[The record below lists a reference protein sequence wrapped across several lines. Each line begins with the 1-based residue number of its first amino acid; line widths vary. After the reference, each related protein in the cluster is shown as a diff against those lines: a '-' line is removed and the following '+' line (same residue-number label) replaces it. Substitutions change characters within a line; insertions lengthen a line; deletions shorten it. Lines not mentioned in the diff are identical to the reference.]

1 MSSNLILTA
10 NRKTSMKKLLF
21 ILLFFVSTI
30 SYSQQYHRA
39 KTFSFCTIKRDERWT
54 PWSEKELI
62 DANIEIDSAASI
74 ITIYTNK
81 LQTYII
87 HKTER
92 FVNEGEIIYWY
103 YCQDKDKVLCTI
115 DFSLDRNGYNKSEFE
130 IKYADLKI
138 RYELK

>member
-1 MSSNLILTA
+1 
-10 NRKTSMKKLLF
+10 MKKLLF

-39 KTFSFCTIKRDERWT
+39 KTFSFCTIKRNERWT
-54 PWSEKELI
+54 PWSAKEFI
-62 DANIEIDSAASI
+62 DANIEIDSAESI

-81 LQTYII
+81 VQTYII
-87 HKTER
+87 YKTER
-92 FVNEGEIIYWY
+92 FVNDGEIIYWY
-103 YCQDKDKVLCTI
+103 YCEDKDKILCSI
-115 DFSLDRNGYNKSEFE
+115 ELVLDRNGYNKNDLE

>member
-1 MSSNLILTA
+1 
-10 NRKTSMKKLLF
+10 MKKLLF

-30 SYSQQYHRA
+30 SYSQQYHRV

-62 DANIEIDSAASI
+62 DANIEVDSARKI
-74 ITIYTNK
+74 ITIYSNK

-87 HKTER
+87 YKTER
-92 FVNEGEIIYWY
+92 FVSNDEIIYWY
-103 YCQDKDKVLCTI
+103 NCEDKDKILCSI
-115 DFSLDRNGYNKSEFE
+115 ELVLDRNGYNKNEFE